1 MTGLEDVGEDVQID
15 TMLAGT
21 TRVGHQ
27 QLYGGSPQ
35 QWPKVTVILNIKPS
49 INTTLQN
56 PQQA

>member
-35 QWPKVTVILNIKPS
+35 Q
-49 INTTLQN
+49 
-56 PQQA
+56 